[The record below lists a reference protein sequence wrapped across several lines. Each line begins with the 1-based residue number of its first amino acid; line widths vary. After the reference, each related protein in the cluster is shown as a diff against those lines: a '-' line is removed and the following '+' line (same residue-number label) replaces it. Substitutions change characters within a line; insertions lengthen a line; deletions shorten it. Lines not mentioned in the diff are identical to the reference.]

1 MTTIDQ
7 KKHFII
13 RNVSYLT
20 DDDRADIGRVI
31 SREGRVNL
39 LKRCMDGGSRINLD
53 LLDDRII
60 NQIHSLVEHK
70 INKLKA

>member
-13 RNVSYLT
+13 RNTSYLT

-31 SREGRVNL
+31 SREGQIDL
-39 LKRCMDGGSRINLD
+39 LKKCMDGGSRINLD
-53 LLDDRII
+53 LLDERII
-60 NQIHSLVEHK
+60 NQIHSVVEYK